1 MRKLYFFCF
10 FTLVIFSRL
19 PVQAQVENLNFEE
32 ELLLPDTFINGQD
45 GTEGIS
51 IDPIDFP
58 IVYDFE
64 NDFWSGQWAVSTVTD
79 SVTPNFTNLY
89 GSRPGRGADGSSVFL
104 VAQAPFGADNLQ
116 FTSSVPVTLQSV
128 DITNTT
134 YAYYVIRD
142 GNQFSKA
149 FGGPSG
155 DDPDYFYIRWKG
167 FLQGEVTD
175 SLDIYLADY
184 RFSDNSQDYILSDWT
199 SFNLEELG
207 VVDRVE
213 IEFFSS
219 DVGQFGINTPVFF
232 NLDNLSF
239 MRSSSIPEQTYA
251 SSFSVYPNPVKNT
264 IRWNTNEK
272 VQSVALYTLDGALI
286 SNRAPNRNQLNPGDL
301 PAGTYLFVA
310 KTSAGVI
317 RRMIVKQ

>member
-10 FTLVIFSRL
+10 FTLVIFSWL
-19 PVQAQVENLNFEE
+19 PVKAQVENLNFEE

-89 GSRPGRGADGSSVFL
+89 GPRPGGGADGSSVFL
-104 VAQAPFGADNLQ
+104 VGQAPFGADNLQ

-239 MRSSSIPEQTYA
+239 MRSSSISEQTLA

-264 IRWNTNEK
+264 IRWSNNEN
-272 VQSVALYTLDGALI
+272 VQDVALYTLDGALI
-286 SNRAPNRNQLNPGDL
+286 SNWAPNRNQLNLGDL

-310 KTSAGVI
+310 KTSAGDI